1 MEQLIFR
8 PHIYKFDTC
17 KQFLEEFPLG
27 SGDLVLTN
35 AYIFKPYFGGLD
47 LPVKTIFQEE
57 FGGGE
62 PTDEMAER
70 ILEAAAQL
78 GPFHRVI
85 ALGGG
90 TVIDIAKAM
99 AAANVGERLDALY
112 DAMPNLVKRRE
123 LVIIPTTCGTGSEM
137 TNIAVINRTRLG
149 TKMGLVGEALYADQ
163 AVLIPELLQSLPFP
177 VFAASSIDALVHAVE
192 SCLSPAAT
200 PYTKLF
206 GYRAIE
212 IIIRG
217 YQAIE
222 RDGRKR
228 LADLLEE
235 FLLASNYAGTA
246 FGTAGCGMIH
256 AMAYPLGSRYHV
268 AHGES
273 NYAVFLGV
281 MKKYLELRAD
291 GEIAVLNRFL
301 ADLLE
306 CAPKDVYGKLEE
318 TLAAILPRKSLR
330 EYGVR
335 KEELAE
341 FAESV
346 IVNQQ
351 RLLKNSF
358 VPASVPLILEIYQS
372 LY

>member
-8 PHIYKFDTC
+8 PRVYKFDTC
-17 KQFLEEFPLG
+17 KQFLEQFPLT
-27 SGDLVLTN
+27 SDDLILTN
-35 AYIFKPYFGGLD
+35 AYIFKPYFGSG
-47 LPVKTIFQEE
+47 LPVNTIFLEE
-57 FGGGE
+57 YGTGE
-62 PTDEMAER
+62 PTDEMVEH
-70 ILEAAAQL
+70 ILEAAAQM
-78 GPFHRVI
+78 GPCRRII

-90 TVIDIAKAM
+90 AVIDTAKAM
-99 AAANVGERLDALY
+99 AAASAGEHLDALY
-112 DAMPNLVKRRE
+112 DAMPNLVKLRE

-149 TKMGLVGEALYADQ
+149 TKMGLVGDALYADQ

-177 VFAASSIDALVHAVE
+177 VFTTSSIDALVHAVE

-212 IIIRG
+212 MIVRG
-217 YQAIE
+217 YQVIG
-222 RDGRKR
+222 RDGRDR
-228 LADLLEE
+228 WTGLLEE
-235 FLLASNYAGTA
+235 FLLASNYAGIA
-246 FGTAGCGMIH
+246 FGTAGCGTVH
-256 AMAYPLGSRYHV
+256 AMAYPLGGRYHV

-281 MKKYLELRAD
+281 MKKYMALRTGGEL
-291 GEIAVLNRFL
+291 AVMNRFL
-301 ADLLE
+301 ADLLKCTPE
-306 CAPKDVYGKLEE
+306 DVYKELEK
-318 TLAAILPRKSLR
+318 TLEAVLPRKSLR
-330 EYGVR
+330 KYGVQ
-335 KEELAE
+335 EAELPE

-346 IVNQQ
+346 MENQQ

-358 VPASVPLILEIYQS
+358 VPMTASLILEVYRS